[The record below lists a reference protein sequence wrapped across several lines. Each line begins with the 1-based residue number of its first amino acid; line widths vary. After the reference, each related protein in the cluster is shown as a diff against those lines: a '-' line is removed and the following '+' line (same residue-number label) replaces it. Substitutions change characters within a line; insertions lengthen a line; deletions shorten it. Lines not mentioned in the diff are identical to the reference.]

1 MTVACMHCATVTAC
15 SPHAAASRYALKHHH
30 TQSSIPLTSSRL
42 PGSCLCAVD
51 PLEVCKAFELFLDMV
66 TAAFLFMG
74 TFISH
79 KMIVEKMK
87 MKAEKGTISAK
98 DRKGAIKGGGDSDS
112 EDDSDD
118 DKGAPDAVPISQEKP
133 KVAKAAAASMR
144 RRHA

>member
-1 MTVACMHCATVTAC
+1 
-15 SPHAAASRYALKHHH
+15 
-30 TQSSIPLTSSRL
+30 
-42 PGSCLCAVD
+42 
-51 PLEVCKAFELFLDMV
+51 MV
-66 TAAFLFMG
+66 TAAFLFMS

-98 DRKGAIKGGGDSDS
+98 GRKGAIKGGGDSDS
-112 EDDSDD
+112 GDESDD

-133 KVAKAAAASMR
+133 KVAKAAASSMR